1 MVFLTYKMSSSP
13 PPLIPILD
21 LSSTI
26 ANWSLEP
33 EIYDTPIYEQ
43 FFYHLRQVYLD
54 MSSEIE
60 SDEHL
65 PTNIKDLLRCNGA
78 KIIMAMVRTGVLE
91 IPIQDM
97 YVLPIDEM
105 ITAVENQNRK
115 HTYEVMIGRIQFAV
129 NDLIEWI
136 SAQSLIPEVI
146 SERYLMIMQW
156 YQLLI

>member
-1 MVFLTYKMSSSP
+1 MSSSP

-78 KIIMAMVRTGVLE
+78 KIIMAMVSTGVLE

-115 HTYEVMIGRIQFAV
+115 HTFAV
-129 NDLIEWI
+129 NDIIEWI